1 MGSLEFSFAGQVVL
15 CFLTS
20 LIFLKSGDIIVTS
33 GVGGVYPGELP
44 VGEVVEKR
52 QEENADSITAVIQP
66 YEDIKTLTN
75 VCVITEFLGQGSTM
89 PEVASPDDSSSQ
101 AEE

>member
-1 MGSLEFSFAGQVVL
+1 MTDEKDIRAVVDEDIAHAEAVWDASSYDSEAMEAL
-15 CFLTS
+15 FGL
-20 LIFLKSGDIIVTS
+20 LMEHYGDQIDGFVK
-33 GVGGVYPGELP
+33 GL
-44 VGEVVEKR
+44 R
-52 QEENADSITAVIQP
+52 VIQP

-89 PEVASPDDSSSQ
+89 PDVTTPDDSSSQ

>member
-1 MGSLEFSFAGQVVL
+1 M
-15 CFLTS
+15 C
-20 LIFLKSGDIIVTS
+20 IRD
-33 GVGGVYPGELP
+33 
-44 VGEVVEKR
+44 R
-52 QEENADSITAVIQP
+52 IQP

>member
-1 MGSLEFSFAGQVVL
+1 MGQGL
-15 CFLTS
+15 S
-20 LIFLKSGDIIVTS
+20 LIHI
-33 GVGGVYPGELP
+33 Y
-44 VGEVVEKR
+44 
-52 QEENADSITAVIQP
+52 
-66 YEDIKTLTN
+66 IKTLTN